1 VDLTLVYPRYRH
13 SALEEQYA
21 TWQSEMLLREALE
34 GSAFHPYELH
44 QTLAE
49 ATATLKT
56 TYCLVVTD
64 PLVLTGERL
73 ASGLFRGLSHHADA
87 VAAVPISNESGNP
100 RQRQSPPE
108 PYLTLRQFQ
117 DASRLLAQGPAE
129 PEEATWNESDPG
141 LYLCRTSFAQQAD
154 VTADVA
160 LKGQPVV
167 IARDVYVHRWIALRS
182 QNRLDLLR
190 FISESATSVL
200 EFGCGEALLGEGI
213 KRRQRCRVVGIE
225 LDPDAA
231 KAARKR
237 IDDIF
242 CGDVREIVPLIHER
256 FEWIVG
262 GDILEHLD
270 EPWSFLTELRRISKP
285 DGHLLLSIPNVANWA
300 IVSDLLHGRF
310 DYTYIGIACAGHLR
324 FFTRRTIEETLR
336 IAGWAVESITP
347 QAPIVNSEFET
358 LEQKLKGA
366 GVEFSHDDLVAPGYY
381 VIARNQVRKSAR

>member
-49 ATATLKT
+49 ATATLQT
-56 TYCLVVTD
+56 SYCIVVTD
-64 PLVLTGERL
+64 PLVLSAASL
-73 ASGLFRGLSHHADA
+73 AGGLFKALSHDPQA

-100 RQRQSPPE
+100 RQRQSAPE

-117 DASRLLAQGPAE
+117 DASQLMSQSGAE
-129 PEEATWNESDPG
+129 PEASRWNDSDPG
-141 LYLCRTSFAQQAD
+141 LYLCRTRFAQDSD
-154 VTADVA
+154 VTADRA
-160 LKGQPVV
+160 LQDQPVV

-190 FISESATSVL
+190 FIPENATSVL
-200 EFGCGEALLGEGI
+200 EFGCGEALLGEAI
-213 KRRQRCRVVGIE
+213 KRRQRTRVVGIE

-270 EPWSFLTELRRISKP
+270 EPWSFLTDLRRISKP

-336 IAGWAVESITP
+336 IAGWAVESITA
-347 QAPIVNSEFET
+347 QAPIVNSEFAA
-358 LEQKLKGA
+358 LEEKLKTA

>member
-1 VDLTLVYPRYRH
+1 M
-13 SALEEQYA
+13 SGN
-21 TWQSEMLLREALE
+21 
-34 GSAFHPYELH
+34 GSAPE
-44 QTLAE
+44 TL
-49 ATATLKT
+49 
-56 TYCLVVTD
+56 
-64 PLVLTGERL
+64 
-73 ASGLFRGLSHHADA
+73 
-87 VAAVPISNESGNP
+87 
-100 RQRQSPPE
+100 
-108 PYLTLRQFQ
+108 
-117 DASRLLAQGPAE
+117 
-129 PEEATWNESDPG
+129 TWSEGDPG
-141 LYLCRTSFAQQAD
+141 LYLCLTAFAQRTD

-160 LKGQPVV
+160 LENQPVI

-182 QNRLDLLR
+182 QNRLDLLQ
-190 FISESATSVL
+190 FISEAATSVL
-200 EFGCGEALLGEGI
+200 EFGCGEALLGAAI
-213 KRRQRCRVVGIE
+213 KKRQKARVVGIE

-237 IDDIF
+237 LDDIF

-270 EPWSFLTELRRISKP
+270 EPWSFLTDLRRISKP

-300 IVSDLLHGRF
+300 IVADLLHGRF

-347 QAPIVNSEFET
+347 QTPIVNSEFDA
-358 LEQKLKGA
+358 LEQKLKVA
-366 GVEFSHDDLVAPGYY
+366 GVDFSHEDLIAPGYY